1 MKKFLAILLAV
12 LMMFC
17 FVISMVGCA
26 SHNCTICGKSGAS
39 HKFSLLGQ
47 EIWYCDDCAKAAGIK

>member
-1 MKKFLAILLAV
+1 MKKFLSILLAV

-26 SHNCTICGKSGAS
+26 SHKCDICGEDGAGN
-39 HKFSLLGQ
+39 KFSILGH
-47 EIWYCDDCAKAAGIK
+47 EIWYCDDCAKAAGLK